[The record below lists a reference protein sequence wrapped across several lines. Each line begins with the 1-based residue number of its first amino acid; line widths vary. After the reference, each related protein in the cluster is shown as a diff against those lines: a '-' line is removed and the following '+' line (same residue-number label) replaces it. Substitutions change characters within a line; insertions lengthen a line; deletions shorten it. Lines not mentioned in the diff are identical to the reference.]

1 MSGGDAADVA
11 GGGPPLH
18 RAEESPSIPY
28 GRPRMVAP
36 EASPART
43 VRSRTRGAGSD
54 GGGWRRFALAIRSE
68 SIMSPPPGAPRERSG
83 AVSRQRDRRLLG
95 HRPGVTHRPSR
106 HESRTDVPLH
116 GIGGIR
122 RPGACMSLSSR
133 SHSSALTGSS
143 EMNIQLFEPSKA
155 QGTVNAKALVT
166 FVDGIALPMLSIT
179 ERILDGERS
188 FFVFGVDSRNR
199 KP

>member
-1 MSGGDAADVA
+1 
-11 GGGPPLH
+11 
-18 RAEESPSIPY
+18 
-28 GRPRMVAP
+28 
-36 EASPART
+36 
-43 VRSRTRGAGSD
+43 
-54 GGGWRRFALAIRSE
+54 
-68 SIMSPPPGAPRERSG
+68 
-83 AVSRQRDRRLLG
+83 
-95 HRPGVTHRPSR
+95 
-106 HESRTDVPLH
+106 
-116 GIGGIR
+116 
-122 RPGACMSLSSR
+122 MSLSSR